1 VLALRCCGHG
11 SSWPSKQAR
20 NRSALNIG
28 ELLTTFAAVFAA
40 ELPDKTMLTSLVL
53 TARFG
58 RAWPVWLGAAGAFVI
73 HAAIATAAGQLL
85 TLLPDRPVRFGVA
98 VLFAIGAVV
107 LWRRHAPES
116 DDGETGEHVDR
127 TPTPRIVAT
136 AFGLLLVAEWGDLTQ
151 LSIAS
156 LSARAES
163 PVSVFIGGLAALWA
177 VAAIAVTAGAALV
190 RRVRLAIIE
199 RVGAVIFAVLAVVAL
214 AEALR

>member
-1 VLALRCCGHG
+1 MNL
-11 SSWPSKQAR
+11 
-20 NRSALNIG
+20 G
-28 ELLTTFAAVFAA
+28 ELVTTFVAVFAA
-40 ELPDKTMLTSLVL
+40 ELPDKTMVTSLVL

-58 RAWPVWLGAAGAFVI
+58 RAWPVWLGAASAFVI
-73 HAAIATAAGQLL
+73 HATIATAAGQVL

-98 VLFAIGAVV
+98 VLFAAGAVL
-107 LWRRHAPES
+107 LWRRPAPS
-116 DDGETGEHVDR
+116 ASGADDKTLPI
-127 TPTPRIVAT
+127 PTSTSRIVAT
-136 AFGLLLVAEWGDLTQ
+136 SFGLLLVAEWGDLTQ

-214 AEALR
+214 VDALS